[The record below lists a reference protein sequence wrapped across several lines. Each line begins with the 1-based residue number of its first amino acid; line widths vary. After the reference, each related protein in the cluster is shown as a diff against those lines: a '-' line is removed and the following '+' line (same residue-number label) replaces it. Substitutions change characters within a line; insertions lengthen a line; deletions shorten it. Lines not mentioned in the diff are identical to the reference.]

1 VNLLLV
7 DPAELAGDATCTLR
21 DRRALHLRTVLGASV
36 GAQVRAGVIGGG
48 IGTALVLADDGAAIT
63 LQLAITDPAPAPLPI
78 ELVLAIPRPKVLT
91 RVIEAAAAF
100 GVARIEL
107 TNAWRVDK
115 SYLHSPRLASDAL
128 ALAARL
134 GAEQGA
140 TTHLPAI
147 TIHRRLMALLDARWP
162 GPRVSEAATDDAL
175 PAPAPP
181 AAPTSPVPP
190 PLLDAH
196 APGPPQVEAT
206 PPAPFV
212 AHAPGPAQ
220 VEATPPAPL
229 DAHAPSPPQVKLIA
243 HPGAPPIETVLADP
257 AAPLVLAIGP
267 EGGWIAREVDTFVAR
282 GFAPVSL
289 GAPILR
295 VEAAVAA
302 ALGQLLL
309 LERLRRW

>member
-7 DPAELAGDATCTLR
+7 DPEELAGDATCTLR
-21 DRRALHLRTVLGASV
+21 DRRAQHLRGVLGARV
-36 GAQVRAGVIGGG
+36 GSHVRAGVTGGRLG
-48 IGTALVLADDGAAIT
+48 SAEIIADDGTSFT
-63 LQLAITDPAPAPLPI
+63 LRLTLGELIPAPLPI

-115 SYLHSPRLASDAL
+115 SYLDSPRLSPDAL

-147 TIHRRLMALLDARWP
+147 AIHRRLMALLDARWP
-162 GPRVSEAATDDAL
+162 GPPE
-175 PAPAPP
+175 
-181 AAPTSPVPP
+181 
-190 PLLDAH
+190 
-196 APGPPQVEAT
+196 
-206 PPAPFV
+206 
-212 AHAPGPAQ
+212 
-220 VEATPPAPL
+220 
-229 DAHAPSPPQVKLIA
+229 VKLVA
-243 HPGAPPIETVLADP
+243 HPGAPPIETALAGP
-257 AAPLVLAIGP
+257 TGPLALAIGP
-267 EGGWIAREVDTFVAR
+267 EGGWIEREIETFVAR

-295 VEAAVAA
+295 VETAVAA
-302 ALGQLLL
+302 ALGQLLVL
-309 LERLRRW
+309 ARLRAG

>member
-21 DRRALHLRTVLGASV
+21 DRRALHLRTVLGAGV
-36 GAQVRAGVIGGG
+36 GSHVKAGVIGGG
-48 IGTALVLADDGAAIT
+48 IGSAELLADDGTAMT
-63 LQLAITDPAPAPLPI
+63 LRLTLTDPAPAPLPI

-91 RVIEAAAAF
+91 RVVEIAAAF

-107 TNAWRVDK
+107 TNAWRVDR
-115 SYLHSPRLASDAL
+115 SYLRSPRLAPDAL

-147 TIHRRLMALLDARWP
+147 AIHDRLMALLDARWP
-162 GPRVSEAATDDAL
+162 GP
-175 PAPAPP
+175 PA
-181 AAPTSPVPP
+181 
-190 PLLDAH
+190 
-196 APGPPQVEAT
+196 
-206 PPAPFV
+206 
-212 AHAPGPAQ
+212 
-220 VEATPPAPL
+220 
-229 DAHAPSPPQVKLIA
+229 VKLIA
-243 HPGAPPIETVLADP
+243 HPGAPPIETALAGP
-257 AAPLVLAIGP
+257 PGPLAPLSLAIGP

-282 GFAPVSL
+282 GFSPVSL

-309 LERLRRW
+309 LGRLGGVSAAE